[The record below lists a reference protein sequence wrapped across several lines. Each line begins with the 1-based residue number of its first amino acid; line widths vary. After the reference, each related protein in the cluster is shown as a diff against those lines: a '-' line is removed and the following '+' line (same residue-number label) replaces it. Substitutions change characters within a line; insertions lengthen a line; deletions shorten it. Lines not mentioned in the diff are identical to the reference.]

1 MSEASGR
8 DRHVPRPDRDPRG
21 GYGPSGRERQ
31 DREPYDQGPHDQ
43 GPYDRGPHDRGEDAG
58 RETRARNRSHDRAEE
73 RAEDRARDPREPRE
87 AETRRG
93 GQGTRDRGP
102 EVPEGAEPAPEG
114 LQDRVVELQALV
126 TDLQDRWRRALADLD
141 NLRKRVSRDA
151 VRTQAEER
159 ARAAA
164 EWLPVLDNLDRAL
177 EHAETDPASIAE
189 GMRAIRGQAQE
200 VLSRLGYARRDDTGT
215 VFDPARH
222 EAVGVLSQ
230 EGVPDGT
237 IVRVVRPGYG
247 DGEQQLRPALVVVAK
262 GE

>member
-1 MSEASGR
+1 MSETPGR
-8 DRHVPRPDRDPRG
+8 GRHVPRPDREPRG
-21 GYGPSGRERQ
+21 GYDPSGREPRDRRPD
-31 DREPYDQGPHDQ
+31 DREPYDQDQ
-43 GPYDRGPHDRGEDAG
+43 GAGREARPHDRPHDESREQHDARG
-58 RETRARNRSHDRAEE
+58 A
-73 RAEDRARDPREPRE
+73 REPQE

-93 GQGTRDRGP
+93 GQEGG
-102 EVPEGAEPAPEG
+102 EGAPDA

-151 VRTQAEER
+151 QRTQAEER
-159 ARAAA
+159 ARAAV

-177 EHAETDPASIAE
+177 EHAEADSASMADMAD
-189 GMRAIRGQAQE
+189 GMRAIRDQAQE
-200 VLSRLGYARRDDTGT
+200 VLSRLGYARRDDTGA

-237 IVRVVRPGYG
+237 VLRVVRPGYG

-262 GE
+262 GA